1 MAREPRFEPK
11 PGDLQDV
18 VVKINRC
25 AKVMR
30 GGRRFSFSA
39 LVVIGDQQGRV
50 GIGFGKA
57 NEVPASVEKA
67 NKDAR
72 KNVQDVT
79 LIGGT
84 IPHPIEGRCGAVAM
98 LVPHATLEPVRDKL
112 TQLFFGEGLTHDP
125 EWIDHIGRE
134 LNHAKVR
141 LQAVLAE
148 ARLPVDQILQWK
160 PGSHVPLNIGR
171 DAPATITCDEV
182 PMFRGDIGQR
192 NGISA
197 IEITDKIDPEETLC
211 DVLSAR

>member
-50 GIGFGKA
+50 GVGFGKA

-79 LIGGT
+79 LVGGT
-84 IPHPIEGRCGAVAM
+84 IPHPIEGRCGASRVRLLPAAPGTGVVAGGAVRAVVELAGVRDILTKAYGSTNPVN
-98 LVPHATLEPVRDKL
+98 LVKATVQALTSLRSRQQVEAVRGVTLEPLAPEAWAGAAPKEKAKSRDADK
-112 TQLFFGEGLTHDP
+112 
-125 EWIDHIGRE
+125 
-134 LNHAKVR
+134 
-141 LQAVLAE
+141 AE
-148 ARLPVDQILQWK
+148 A
-160 PGSHVPLNIGR
+160 
-171 DAPATITCDEV
+171 
-182 PMFRGDIGQR
+182 
-192 NGISA
+192 SA
-197 IEITDKIDPEETLC
+197 
-211 DVLSAR
+211 

>member
-1 MAREPRFEPK
+1 MAREQRFEQPK

-50 GIGFGKA
+50 GVGFGKA

-79 LIGGT
+79 LTGGT
-84 IPHPIEGRCGAVAM
+84 IPHPVEGRAGASRVRMLPAAPGTGVVAGGAVRAVVELAGVHDILTKAYGSTNPVN
-98 LVPHATLEPVRDKL
+98 LVKATINALSQLRSRQQVEAIRGVTLEPLPPEAWSAGGHKDK
-112 TQLFFGEGLTHDP
+112 DKNKSK
-125 EWIDHIGRE
+125 D
-134 LNHAKVR
+134 K
-141 LQAVLAE
+141 AE
-148 ARLPVDQILQWK
+148 
-160 PGSHVPLNIGR
+160 
-171 DAPATITCDEV
+171 T
-182 PMFRGDIGQR
+182 
-192 NGISA
+192 SA
-197 IEITDKIDPEETLC
+197 
-211 DVLSAR
+211 